1 MALTKACP
9 ECQKNGH
16 DSKEDHLWLM
26 ADGKSWC
33 CQRSEYHEDGK
44 EYYEFIG
51 KREKEKK
58 DEETYEGKQSLVT
71 LLAGSGGSSAIPEGD
86 DDVFTAVDNGS
97 GSTVKNI
104 GEIGEYRSIRA
115 DVYKR
120 FKYEGLLD
128 SSGKLTGI
136 QYELLESKTD
146 RFLAYKIRKLPKDFY
161 CSASTG
167 KGTAIQF
174 FGQKTFPRAKRLL
187 ITEGELDAMSAYQ
200 MLEKYRVACVSLPL
214 GSNVSCLMNNPEYLK
229 GFKEIYV
236 SMDKDDA
243 GKKVAR
249 DIANLIPHAKFL
261 EFSEKDANDMLT
273 KGKQVEFVSSF
284 WDAEIYTPDTIVR
297 VSDVMDKVLLKPT
310 MGEPWPWDTLTDKT
324 YGRNPGQGIYVGAG
338 VKIGKSEFINQV
350 VAFDIGRKKKIAV
363 LKYEEP
369 PFMTVKRV
377 AGKLDGI
384 FYHRPGVTYSDIAL
398 MATSQTME
406 EYLLMYPA
414 FGKATW
420 ETTKEFIRYAALW
433 GAETVIVDPVT
444 KLTNHL
450 NSSETENE
458 LRTLSDELACMA
470 QDMGFF
476 YIVTCHL
483 KAPTTGPPHERG
495 GKVQSYQYRGSRAMM
510 ENTYYKMGIE
520 RNKDPDLSEKEI
532 NTSTFVLLEDR
543 NFGNTAKFPVFYDS
557 TNQGYLEPTGG
568 IF

>member
-9 ECQKNGH
+9 ECQKNNH
-16 DSKEDHLWLM
+16 DSKQDHLWLM

-33 CQRSEYHEDGK
+33 CKREEYHESG
-44 EYYEFIG
+44 EAYYEFIG
-51 KREKEKK
+51 KKET

-71 LLAGSGGSSAIPEGD
+71 LLSGESTVPPEDTDGVPIAVADGSSSIG
-86 DDVFTAVDNGS
+86 AV
-97 GSTVKNI
+97 
-104 GEIGEYRSIRA
+104 GEYRGIRA
-115 DVYKR
+115 DVYKK
-120 FKYEGLLD
+120 FKYEGLMD
-128 SSGKLTGI
+128 SSGKLTAI

-146 RFLAYKIRKLPKDFY
+146 KVLAHKIRKLPKDFY
-161 CSASTG
+161 CSQSTG
-167 KGTAIQF
+167 KGTDIQF

-214 GSNVSCLMNNPEYLK
+214 GSNVKALMSNADYLK
-229 GFKEIYV
+229 GFKEVYI
-236 SMDKDDA
+236 SMDSDDA
-243 GKKVAR
+243 GQKVSR
-249 DIANLIPHAKFL
+249 DIANLVPNAKFL
-261 EFSEKDANDMLT
+261 EFTEKDANDMLT
-273 KGKQVEFVSSF
+273 EGKQTEFVSSF
-284 WDAEIYTPDTIVR
+284 WDAQIYTPDTIVR

-350 VAFDIGRKKKIAV
+350 VAFDISRKKKIAV

-384 FYHRPGVTYSDIAL
+384 FYHRPGVTYSDAAL
-398 MATSQTME
+398 TATSQGME
-406 EYLLMYPA
+406 DYLLMYPA

-510 ENTYYKMGIE
+510 ENTYYMMGIE
-520 RNKDPDLSEKEI
+520 RNKDPDLSDDEI

-543 NFGNTAKFPVFYDS
+543 NFGNTAKFPVFYDMM
-557 TNQGYLEPTGG
+557 NQGYLEPTGG